1 MEVDHNELPVVKI
14 QVYKGNCLAFF
25 DCKDNDLSV
34 YINKLETEM
43 RNDESHS
50 YVKEKEYKARIK
62 ALSMISSDTSLTV
75 KTSTSLEAK
84 LITDKIDDCISIVN
98 SAIDS
103 GTVPNMLSYAYRRIQ
118 SIRSEISD
126 TYLGEIGYAVCDGM
140 LNAIMGLFDD
150 IWKSKFGD
158 NNNRELYKD
167 SVEKMYLGGSRV
179 SYDIVSNKFVEQ
191 RMLPT
196 SAQYDLEV
204 GVAAISI
211 VKYLLTG
218 RALIFDAH
226 ILPAVNDG
234 GHYTQKY

>member
-1 MEVDHNELPVVKI
+1 
-14 QVYKGNCLAFF
+14 
-25 DCKDNDLSV
+25 
-34 YINKLETEM
+34 
-43 RNDESHS
+43 
-50 YVKEKEYKARIK
+50 
-62 ALSMISSDTSLTV
+62 MISSDTSLTV

-118 SIRSEISD
+118 SIRDKAI
-126 TYLGEIGYAVCDGM
+126 LGDIGGTVCDGM
-140 LNAIMGLFDD
+140 LSAIEGLFDD
-150 IWKSKFGD
+150 IWKSKFGVD
-158 NNNRELYKD
+158 DKGKINKREQYEDTSLR
-167 SVEKMYLGGSRV
+167 MYHGESMM
-179 SYDIVSNKFVEQ
+179 SYDIISNKFVDQEL
-191 RMLPT
+191 LPT

-204 GVAAISI
+204 VVAAISI

-234 GHYTQKY
+234 GHYAQKY